1 MQELETIEEQWHNET
16 KELRELVNR
25 LQDDNRRL
33 KQSDTAKQLNN
44 DWTTGKSQE
53 GTSSTNLLNESDY
66 QKLQRLR
73 GQMEKQRDEL
83 MCRNQEIEEKNS
95 EIENF
100 NIQLERLRN
109 TNRDS
114 RKRQKLLQTQVRT
127 LLDERSDLLLQ
138 IQDQTREINVLRRSI
153 GFGESE
159 DLLKTAGACAG
170 TSQLSNNDLKQ
181 LLIEQDNLKAKIKGL
196 ETELKEYKPV
206 KVATT
211 PTSLAEEVTPEKKK

>member
-33 KQSDTAKQLNN
+33 KQCDTAKQLND

-53 GTSSTNLLNESDY
+53 ATPSTNLLNESDY

-83 MCRNQEIEEKNS
+83 MCRDQEIEEKNS

-159 DLLKTAGACAG
+159 DLMRTAGACAG
-170 TSQLSNNDLKQ
+170 ISQLSNNDLRQ
-181 LLIEQDNLKAKIKGL
+181 LLIEQDNLKAKVKGL
-196 ETELKEYKPV
+196 ETELKQYKPV
-206 KVATT
+206 QVAAT
-211 PTSLAEEVTPEKKK
+211 PISFAEEVTPEEKK